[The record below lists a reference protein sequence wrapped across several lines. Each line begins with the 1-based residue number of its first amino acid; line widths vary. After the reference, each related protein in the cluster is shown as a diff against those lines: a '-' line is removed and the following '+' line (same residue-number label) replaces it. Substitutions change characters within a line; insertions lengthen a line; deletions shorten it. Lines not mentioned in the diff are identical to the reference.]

1 MIFPNRKIRLQIQ
14 GVMPERALLRLR
26 RAGIDVFNVKK
37 IQKNALN
44 LCVKRKDIE
53 KIFAIY
59 PNVCYNIGA
68 YTSYKVIKL
77 PAVGVEKCLQTLKKR
92 WGVCLGV
99 LLFCALTAFADGW
112 VFGVE
117 IVGSQAYAREVY
129 AALDEGGIRPFAKY
143 NPKNQ
148 DLICAKLLALQDVEF
163 CSVQKVG
170 LWARVE
176 VRLSEFKQPTITR
189 GEMRSLYTG
198 EIVAITALRGSP
210 LKKVG
215 DKVSQGEVLVD
226 DTFSTEDGGQVRV
239 EIIARVRIACVY
251 EEIILAESEEQ
262 AFAIAYLQTVACG
275 GELTQKQVEKLG
287 GELGETKGF
296 VGVNNGME
304 STAYRVRLGY
314 TVTQTINF

>member
-26 RAGIDVFNVKK
+26 RAGIDVYNVKK

-44 LCVKRKDIE
+44 LSIKRKDIE
-53 KIFAIY
+53 KVFAIY

-68 YTSYKVIKL
+68 YTPYTVTKL
-77 PAVGVEKCLQTLKKR
+77 PATGMEKCLQTLKKR
-92 WGVCLGV
+92 WGILLGI
-99 LLFCALTAFADGW
+99 LLFCGITTAADSW

-129 AALDEGGIRPFAKY
+129 EYLDGGGIRPFAKY

-163 CSVQKVG
+163 CSVQKSG

-176 VRLSEFKQPTITR
+176 VRLASFKQLSIIR
-189 GEMRSLYTG
+189 GEMRSLHTG
-198 EIVAITALRGSP
+198 EIVAITALRGSA
-210 LKKVG
+210 LKKIG
-215 DKVSQGEVLVD
+215 DKVSQGEVLVQD
-226 DTFSTEDGGQVRV
+226 VFSTEGGGQVRV

-251 EEIILAESEEQ
+251 EEIITAESEEQ
-262 AFAIAYLQTVACG
+262 AFANAYLQVLACD
-275 GELTQKQVEKLG
+275 GELTRKLVEKSDSKTAGAVNGG
-287 GELGETKGF
+287 GESG
-296 VGVNNGME
+296 
-304 STAYRVRLGY
+304 YRVRLEY
-314 TVTQTINF
+314 TVTQTMNL